1 MKYLIKIVTILYLIL
16 VKVLSG
22 PLFGLA
28 ISVLYCSES
37 SPYLQ
42 GQQCYSPMHIV
53 GCILAALLIILVGFA
68 LLTYALLFYS
78 RNPFEDSSLGQPN
91 RNYALSKSLLKLLF
105 PTFFVINATL
115 KI

>member
-1 MKYLIKIVTILYLIL
+1 MIKIVTILYLIL

-22 PLFGLA
+22 PLLGLA

-78 RNPFEDSSLGQPN
+78 RNPFEDSSLRQPN